1 MITIGAVSPC
11 SLTGTEAGI
20 TKPFRLS
27 LRFLSVWY
35 SVLCTDILYRFD
47 WDTAPFYFF
56 SAVPGTTAG
65 ALSARPLYGSIGQR
79 PGNPGIVKKS
89 KEYFDIM
96 LICPCDELDTN
107 WSLERSSRAIHYNLE

>member
-1 MITIGAVSPC
+1 MP
-11 SLTGTEAGI
+11 LLF
-20 TKPFRLS
+20 K
-27 LRFLSVWY
+27 
-35 SVLCTDILYRFD
+35 
-47 WDTAPFYFF
+47 FYY
-56 SAVPGTTAG
+56 AIPDTTAG